1 MANYE
6 DVLSEDEIP
15 PEIPYIISGEEANP
29 EIPEADVVDAAGKQI
44 GEGVNLV
51 EALVGAEVM
60 LPREDGKAQGI
71 AKFSEPP
78 LTKMASKS
86 DPRANTLHSTQ

>member
-1 MANYE
+1 MYSFAPPRPDNELVARYE
-6 DVLSEDEIP
+6 DVLSEEEIP
-15 PEIPYIISGEEANP
+15 PDLLFIITGEEETP
-29 EIPEADVVDAAGKQI
+29 GIPEGDVVDAAGKQI

-71 AKFSEPP
+71 CKV
-78 LTKMASKS
+78 L
-86 DPRANTLHSTQ
+86 

>member
-29 EIPEADVVDAAGKQI
+29 KIPEGDVVDAAGKQI
-44 GEGVNLV
+44 GEGVNLI
-51 EALVGAEVM
+51 EALVGAEVV

-71 AKFSEPP
+71 CKV
-78 LTKMASKS
+78 L
-86 DPRANTLHSTQ
+86 RATVDKNGK